1 MNRNNSMEWLKA
13 ARLDLESIKYLIVS
27 EYLTPVVAF
36 HAQQAIE
43 KALKSLLEFKRV
55 RIPKIHK
62 LQTLIDLA
70 EISCDEKEEELLIM
84 LDDLYI
90 DARYPGD
97 LGLLPDGKPTLQDA
111 KAFNHFAKKIY
122 KDISVLI
129 KHQKPEPKVV
139 DK

>member
-1 MNRNNSMEWLKA
+1 MNQKICMDWLKA
-13 ARLDLESIKYLIVS
+13 AELDLESIKYLIVN

-43 KALKSLLEFKRV
+43 KSLKSLLEFKQI

-62 LQTLIDLA
+62 LQTLVDLA
-70 EISCDEKEEELLIM
+70 EISCDQNEEDLLMM

-97 LGLLPDGKPTLQDA
+97 FGLLPDGKPTLKDA
-111 KAFNHFAKKIY
+111 EAFYRFAEKIFQ
-122 KDISVLI
+122 DISLLI
-129 KHQKPEPKVV
+129 GIDFK
-139 DK
+139 